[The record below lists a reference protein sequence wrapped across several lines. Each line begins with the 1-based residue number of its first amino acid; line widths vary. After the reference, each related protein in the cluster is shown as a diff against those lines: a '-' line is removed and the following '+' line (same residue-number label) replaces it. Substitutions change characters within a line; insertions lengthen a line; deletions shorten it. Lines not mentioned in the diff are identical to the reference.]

1 MADKHPEAYARS
13 LAALASMQA
22 KIDSYGREQNRLSS
36 ASPDHRAQSDAGPPK
51 DTGTRR
57 GTMKDDGAAARKAM
71 QGPVVGGV
79 RSLGIKS
86 SDHITGRA
94 TGYRKT
100 WARDWGA
107 DDVDDIQHKSDRGPA
122 ITRLPEFW
130 RPISRP
136 IRAATPEGVTSFH
149 FSSTPVAKVK
159 QATVSGHGVTVRPGA
174 AREHSR
180 YLERDGAVARSTD
193 ASEAASDI
201 GRAVAERMNAQEGSD
216 YIERQE
222 ALAAGPNGDLALLTN
237 ISDDPEERR
246 DFWQSVEEHAN
257 EPGRDR
263 MTVRPDANP
272 AMWPVV
278 LADPSCPSSVRQA
291 FDEKQAG
298 QPLEISPDSNE
309 AMRKLL
315 SRHGWKPVRKKKRN
329 EHPDAYAA
337 AVADHEQQT
346 GITFHDAR
354 GGRIQFRMVGELPHE
369 VSHAARLRIMRG
381 MADPFEKAGLPYTAV
396 MHAPDYANNDKNWHF
411 HLIYH
416 DRPATRF
423 VNDPND
429 PTHAHLLP
437 CAADGPRKKERKAK
451 ALARIGTP
459 EMEQFVGRWN
469 FDVPLETKKKSRNT
483 VTSYPYYQ
491 EKLRCVPILNVENQ
505 RALLA
510 KLTNVELERAGQIRR
525 VDPRTHPEMGIDRE
539 PDEHLSSRR
548 SQLEDA
554 GVPTKM
560 GQRNERRQWDYQ
572 MRLIERSHAK
582 GVQELET
589 EVLQMRQSLAA
600 RRSSPEKETAA
611 ESVIKAYRH
620 CQQAALE
627 QHRITQLLFEHHA
640 RSESRAKKVEEVCRR
655 HLEAIKEGKATKQ
668 VQKLEQ
674 AYRDRLDQARSH
686 LHGLSALLADE
697 IAEIGRSREAAE
709 TFASDARR
717 LREEF
722 DGIVGQEI
730 KTSRAD
736 GNSQRKAKQVP
747 TQLEKRKTD
756 DDMPR
761 EPTRAAAGEISQRI
775 LTKTEMDD
783 FIERVLE
790 RKVRLVERDRII
802 VPQVEDAQWA
812 AVVAAANY
820 REMMPR
826 LIPIHRNQ
834 IKAGKELLELIE
846 KDPTMVALRL
856 SSKGQQ
862 ELHLRS
868 PDERLQAALRMFA
881 KSPRVAQAI
890 QKALA
895 VAADADNK
903 RPADQAVEVH
913 QSSEP
918 RTPSTPSAVPEAAKD
933 GAGAIASSDTSFD
946 PEAERKRIA
955 DGKIGQPREQSLRRG
970 LHQLLDRWIT
980 AREGGNDE
988 ERNAVAD
995 AIADDQTARL
1005 KLKPLSGPAAEDLR
1019 LYVAAAEEKSRKRD
1033 ELDRKQQQQQQ
1044 HALWQ
1049 QRLHGVGWN

>member
-1 MADKHPEAYARS
+1 MADKHSEPYARA

-22 KIDSYGREQNRLSS
+22 KIDSYGRGPNLLSS
-36 ASPDHRAQSDAGPPK
+36 AGPDQQHRADAGPPK
-51 DTGTRR
+51 HTGTPR
-57 GTMKDDGAAARKAM
+57 GTLKDDGAVARKAM
-71 QGPVVGGV
+71 QGPFVGGV
-79 RSLGIKS
+79 PSLGIKS
-86 SDHITGRA
+86 SDHITGKA
-94 TGYRKT
+94 TTYRKT
-100 WARDWGA
+100 WAKDWSA
-107 DDVDDIQHKSDRGPA
+107 DNADDIQHEQKQGPA
-122 ITRLPEFW
+122 ITRSPKFW
-130 RPISRP
+130 RPISRS

-149 FSSTPVAKVK
+149 FSCVPVAKVK
-159 QATVSGHGVTVRPGA
+159 QATVSGDGVILRPGA
-174 AREHSR
+174 AREHAR
-180 YLERDGAVARSTD
+180 YLERDGAVARTTD

-201 GRAVAERMNAQEGSD
+201 GSAVAERMNAQEGSD

-222 ALAAGPNGDLALLTN
+222 ALAAAPNGELALLTN

-246 DFWQSVEEHAN
+246 EFWQSVEYHAN
-257 EPGRDR
+257 EPGPDR

-272 AMWPVV
+272 AMWTRV
-278 LADPSCPSSVRQA
+278 LADPDCPRPVRQA

-298 QPLEISPDSNE
+298 RPIEISPDSNE

-315 SRHGWKPVRKKKRN
+315 SHHGWKPVRKKKPN
-329 EHPDAYAA
+329 EQPDAYAA
-337 AVADHEQQT
+337 VVADHEQQT

-396 MHAPDYANNDKNWHF
+396 MHAPNYANNDKNWHF
-411 HLIYH
+411 HLNYH
-416 DRPATRF
+416 DRPTTRF

-429 PTHAHLLP
+429 PTHAHLMP

-483 VTSYPYYQ
+483 VTSYPYYK
-491 EKLRCVPILNVENQ
+491 EKLRRVPILNVENQ

-510 KLTNVELERAGQIRR
+510 ELTNVELERAGQIRR

-539 PDEHLSSRR
+539 TDEHLSSRR

-560 GQRNERRQWDYQ
+560 GQHNERRQWEYQ
-572 MRLIERSHAK
+572 MRLIERTRAK

-611 ESVIKAYRH
+611 KSVIKAYRH

-627 QHRITQLLFEHHA
+627 QHSITQLLFEHHA
-640 RSESRAKKVEEVCRR
+640 RSESRAKRVEEVCVR
-655 HLEAIKEGKATKQ
+655 HLEAMRVGKASKQ
-668 VQKLEQ
+668 VQKHEQ
-674 AYRDRLDQARSH
+674 AYRDRLDQARAH

-697 IAEIGRSREAAE
+697 IAEIGRSRDAAE
-709 TFASDARR
+709 RFTNDARR
-717 LREEF
+717 LRSEF
-722 DGIVGQEI
+722 DGLVRQEI
-730 KTSRAD
+730 ETSRAD
-736 GNSQRKAKQVP
+736 VAAQHKEPLAFP
-747 TQLEKRKTD
+747 QLEEREPG

-761 EPTRAAAGEISQRI
+761 EPMRNVATEASQRI
-775 LTKTEMDD
+775 LTKREMDD
-783 FIERVLE
+783 FIERVLD

-802 VPQVEDAQWA
+802 VPQVADAQLA
-812 AVVAAANY
+812 AVVAASNY

-826 LIPIHRNQ
+826 LVPIHRKQ
-834 IKAGKELLELIE
+834 VEAGKELLELIE
-846 KDPTMVALRL
+846 KDPAMVALRVT
-856 SSKGQQ
+856 SKGQQ
-862 ELHLRS
+862 ELYLRS

-881 KSPRVAQAI
+881 KSPRVDQAI
-890 QKALA
+890 QRALA

-1033 ELDRKQQQQQQ
+1033 ALDRKQQQQQQ

-1049 QRLHGVGWN
+1049 QRSHGVGWN

>member
-1 MADKHPEAYARS
+1 MADEHLQAHARA

-22 KIDSYGREQNRLSS
+22 KIDSYGRGPNLLSP
-36 ASPDHRAQSDAGPPK
+36 AGPDHWSQTDAGPPK
-51 DTGTRR
+51 NTGTAR
-57 GTMKDDGAAARKAM
+57 GATRDDGAAARKSM
-71 QGPVVGGV
+71 QGPVIGGV
-79 RSLGIKS
+79 PNLGIKS
-86 SDHITGRA
+86 SDHITGKA
-94 TGYRKT
+94 TTYRKT
-100 WARDWGA
+100 WAKDWGA
-107 DDVDDIQHKSDRGPA
+107 DDADDIQHKQDRGPA
-122 ITRLPEFW
+122 ITRLPKFW
-130 RPISRP
+130 QPISRP

-149 FSSTPVAKVK
+149 FSSIPVAKVK
-159 QATVSGHGVTVRPGA
+159 QATISGRGVIVRPGA

-180 YLERDGAVARSTD
+180 YLERDGAVARQTD
-193 ASEAASDI
+193 ASEAAPDI
-201 GRAVAERMNAQEGSD
+201 GIAVAARMNAQEGSD

-222 ALAAGPNGDLALLTN
+222 ALAAGPNGDLALLTK

-246 DFWQSVEEHAN
+246 EFWQSVEEHAN
-257 EPGRDR
+257 EPGPDR
-263 MTVRPDANP
+263 LTVRPDANP
-272 AMWPVV
+272 AMWAGV
-278 LADPSCPSSVRQA
+278 LADPDCPRSVRQA
-291 FDEKQAG
+291 FDKAQAG

-309 AMRKLL
+309 AMRRLL
-315 SRHGWKPVRKKKRN
+315 SRHGWKPVRKKKSK

-337 AVADHEQQT
+337 AVAEHEQLT

-369 VSHAARLRIMRG
+369 VSHTARLRIMQG
-381 MADPFEKAGLPYTAV
+381 MAEPFEKAGLPYTAV
-396 MHAPDYANNDKNWHF
+396 IHAPNYANNDKNWHF
-411 HLIYH
+411 HLNYH

-451 ALARIGTP
+451 ALARIGSP

-469 FDVPLETKKKSRNT
+469 FNVPLKTKKKSRNT

-491 EKLRCVPILNVENQ
+491 EKLRRVPILNVENQ

-554 GVPTKM
+554 GVPSSL

-572 MRLIERSHAK
+572 MRLIERTRAK
-582 GVQELET
+582 GVQELEA

-600 RRSSPEKETAA
+600 RKPSPEKETAA

-627 QHRITQLLFEHHA
+627 QHRVTQLLLEHHA
-640 RSESRAKKVEEVCRR
+640 RSESRAKKVEEVCLR
-655 HLEAIKEGKATKQ
+655 HLEAIKAGKATKQ

-674 AYRDRLDQARSH
+674 AYRDRLDQARDH
-686 LHGLSALLADE
+686 LRGLSALMKDE
-697 IAEIGRSREAAE
+697 IAEIERSRDAAE
-709 TFASDARR
+709 KFASDARR
-717 LREEF
+717 LRGEF

-730 KTSRAD
+730 ERSRAD
-736 GNSQRKAKQVP
+736 GAKQRKAVQVLA
-747 TQLEKRKTD
+747 QHEERKPD
-756 DDMPR
+756 DDMPC
-761 EPTRAAAGEISQRI
+761 EPTRNAAVGTSQRI
-775 LTKTEMDD
+775 LTEQEMDD
-783 FIERVLE
+783 FIKRVLE
-790 RKVRLVERDRII
+790 RNVRLVKRDRII
-802 VPQVEDAQWA
+802 VPQVADAQLA

-826 LIPIHRNQ
+826 LVPIHKKQ
-834 IKAGKELLELIE
+834 VEAGKELLELIE

-868 PDERLQAALRMFA
+868 PDERLHAALRMFA

-895 VAADADNK
+895 LAADADDE
-903 RPADQAVEVH
+903 RLADQAVETH
-913 QSSEP
+913 QTSDP
-918 RTPSTPSAVPEAAKD
+918 RTPSTPSAVAEGKEHGED
-933 GAGAIASSDTSFD
+933 EIAPADAPFD
-946 PEAERKRIA
+946 PEAERRRIA
-955 DGKIGQPREQSLRRG
+955 AGKIGQPREQPLRRG
-970 LHQLLDRWIT
+970 LHQLLDRWI
-980 AREGGNDE
+980 AAQEGGTNQ

-995 AIADDQTARL
+995 AIADDQTAKV
-1005 KLKPLSGPAAEDLR
+1005 KLKPLAGPAAEDLR
-1019 LYVAAAEEKSRKRD
+1019 LTVAAAEERSRMRD
-1033 ELDRKQQQQQQ
+1033 ELRRKQQQQQQ
-1044 HALWQ
+1044 LALWQ
-1049 QRLHGVGWN
+1049 QRSHGVGWD

>member
-1 MADKHPEAYARS
+1 MADLHPETYARA
-13 LAALASMQA
+13 LAALSSMQA
-22 KIDSYGREQNRLSS
+22 KIDSYRREQNRLSS
-36 ASPDHRAQSDAGPPK
+36 AGPDQQHRADAGPPK
-51 DTGTRR
+51 NTGTRG
-57 GTMKDDGAAARKAM
+57 GTMKDDGATARKAM
-71 QGPVVGGV
+71 QGPFVGGV
-79 RSLGIKS
+79 PSLGIKS

-94 TGYRKT
+94 TAYRKT
-100 WARDWGA
+100 WVRDWGA

-149 FSSTPVAKVK
+149 FSSIPVAKVK
-159 QATVSGHGVTVRPGA
+159 QATVSGRGVTLRPGA

-180 YLERDGAVARSTD
+180 YLERDGAVARTTD
-193 ASEAASDI
+193 ASEAAPDI
-201 GRAVAERMNAQEGSD
+201 GRVVAARMNAREGSD

-222 ALAAGPNGDLALLTN
+222 ALAAAPNGDLALLTN

-246 DFWQSVEEHAN
+246 EFWQSVEEHAN
-257 EPGRDR
+257 EPGPDR

-272 AMWPVV
+272 AMWAGV
-278 LADPSCPSSVRQA
+278 LADPDCPRSVRQA

-298 QPLEISPDSNE
+298 RPIEISPDSNE

-315 SRHGWKPVRKKKRN
+315 SRHGWKPVRKKKPN
-329 EHPDAYAA
+329 EQPDAYAA
-337 AVADHEQQT
+337 VVADHEQQT

-381 MADPFEKAGLPYTAV
+381 MADTFEKAGLPYTAV
-396 MHAPDYANNDKNWHF
+396 MHAPNYANNDKNWHF
-411 HLIYH
+411 HLNYH

-491 EKLRCVPILNVENQ
+491 EKLRRVHILNVENQ

-510 KLTNVELERAGQIRR
+510 ELTNVELERAGQFRR

-572 MRLIERSHAK
+572 MRLIERAHAK
-582 GVQELET
+582 GMQDLET
-589 EVLQMRQSLAA
+589 EVLQMRQLLAS
-600 RRSSPEKETAA
+600 RRPSPEKKTAA

-627 QHRITQLLFEHHA
+627 QHRINQLLFEHHA

-655 HLEAIKEGKATKQ
+655 HLEAIRAGKATKQ

-674 AYRDRLDQARSH
+674 AYRNRLDQARAH

-697 IAEIGRSREAAE
+697 IAEIGRSRDAAE
-709 TFASDARR
+709 KFTNDARR
-717 LREEF
+717 LRGEF

-730 KTSRAD
+730 ATSRA
-736 GNSQRKAKQVP
+736 
-747 TQLEKRKTD
+747 D

-761 EPTRAAAGEISQRI
+761 EPTRNAATDFGQRI
-775 LTKTEMDD
+775 LTKREMDD
-783 FIERVLE
+783 FIKRVLE
-790 RKVRLVERDRII
+790 RNLRLVERDRII
-802 VPQVEDAQWA
+802 VPQVADAQLA
-812 AVVAAANY
+812 AVVAASNY

-826 LIPIHRNQ
+826 LVPIHKKQ
-834 IKAGKELLELIE
+834 VEAGKELLELIE
-846 KDPTMVALRL
+846 KDPAMVALRL

-890 QKALA
+890 QRALA

-1033 ELDRKQQQQQQ
+1033 ELDRKQQQ

-1049 QRLHGVGWN
+1049 QRSHGVGWN